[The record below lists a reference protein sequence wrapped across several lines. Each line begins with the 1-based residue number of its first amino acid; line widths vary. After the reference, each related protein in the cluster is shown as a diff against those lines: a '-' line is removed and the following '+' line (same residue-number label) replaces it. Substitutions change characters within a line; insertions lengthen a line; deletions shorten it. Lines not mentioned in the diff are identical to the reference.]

1 MSKKFWMGILKVKVK
16 VHMRTLNPK
25 AASEMDFM
33 WKENYRYHNF
43 ECQAYFD

>member
-1 MSKKFWMGILKVKVK
+1 MSKKFWMGIIKVKVK
-16 VHMRTLNPK
+16 VQMRTLNPK